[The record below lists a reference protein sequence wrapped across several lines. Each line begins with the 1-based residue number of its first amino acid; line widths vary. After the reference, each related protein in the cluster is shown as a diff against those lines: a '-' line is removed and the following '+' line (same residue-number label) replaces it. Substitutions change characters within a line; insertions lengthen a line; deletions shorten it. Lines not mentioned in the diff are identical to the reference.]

1 MSLFANVSR
10 LPHVTR
16 RFPLLPTVRQ
26 LTTSSSTT
34 TGSATTS
41 TPLSTLSNA
50 VETATSAASATVGSL
65 TNSMDHS
72 QGTTSPKD
80 EWSDKEQNFD
90 RLKRYVRLAGPAS
103 YSTRDDIL
111 NFLQEQGIEPPP
123 KTSVVQGQSD
133 VLQNHSIWM
142 IETDSQEDAM
152 NMASRVSGRVLGL
165 KLIRAAAV
173 DQKLYDSLMS
183 TPAPSRASSLRKRLT
198 IIGPKREERGRTIL
212 VRQLQP
218 SVTSRA
224 IWAFFGSYDVVDV
237 RYLRRSG
244 VACVIFQSEDE
255 AFRALRERKNTPI
268 QRQFNVSLKMHE

>member
-10 LPHVTR
+10 LPQVTR
-16 RFPLLPTVRQ
+16 RFPLLPTVRH

-41 TPLSTLSNA
+41 TPLSTLSDV
-50 VETATSAASATVGSL
+50 VETVTSAASATVGSL
-65 TNSMDHS
+65 TNSMDNS

-80 EWSDKEQNFD
+80 EWSEEQNFD

-103 YSTRDDIL
+103 YSSRDDIL

-142 IETDSQEDAM
+142 IETGSQEDAM
-152 NMASRVSGRVLGL
+152 NIASRVSGRVLGL

-183 TPAPSRASSLRKRLT
+183 TSAASRASSLRKRLT
-198 IIGPKREERGRTIL
+198 IIGPKREERGRTLL

-218 SVTSRA
+218 SVSSRA

-244 VACVIFQSEDE
+244 VACVVFQSEDE
-255 AFRALRERKNTPI
+255 ASRALRERKNTPI